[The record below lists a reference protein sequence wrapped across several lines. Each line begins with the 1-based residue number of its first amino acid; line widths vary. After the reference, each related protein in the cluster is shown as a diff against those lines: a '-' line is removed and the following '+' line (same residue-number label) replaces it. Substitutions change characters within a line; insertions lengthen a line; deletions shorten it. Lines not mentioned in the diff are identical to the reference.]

1 MNRPRRP
8 FARLLTPASVALL
21 AASLLAVIAIFL
33 AAGDPLALARLGT
46 RFSQGDPLGE
56 PGYDGQFV
64 YYMARDLD
72 PQRVQAYLD
81 VPAYRYQR
89 ILLPVLA
96 RLFSLGNPAAIPW
109 VLVILGVFSL
119 AGGTWAMQALLEG
132 WGVSRWYALVYGLWA
147 GFLLAVIVD
156 LPEPLAYGLVAA
168 GLLARERGRNLAAW
182 LLLGF
187 AAFAKEVAWIFG
199 VAVGVSALFGR
210 RWREATGVFLCA
222 GLPYLL
228 FQGWLWLT
236 FGRPGL
242 GSGGDMATPFEWLP
256 FMGLLRIGAYSP
268 LYLVAMLVVFGPTV
282 LWPAIWGMIK
292 GIQNLGARRTDDPF
306 AWGLLLNSLAI
317 AFLPFST
324 FRETG
329 AILRLACG
337 LVLSVLLF
345 AGSQRQRRVLNICTF
360 WLVLNVFLLK
370 N

>member
-1 MNRPRRP
+1 MNRT
-8 FARLLTPASVALL
+8 RLVASRLISPTAVTLLAAALL
-21 AASLLAVIAIFL
+21 AAVAILLAE
-33 AAGDPLALARLGT
+33 GDALALARLGS
-46 RFSQGDPLGE
+46 RFAQGDPQGE

-64 YYMARDLD
+64 YYMSRDLD

-89 ILLPVLA
+89 ILLPGLA
-96 RLFSLGNPAAIPW
+96 RLFSLGNLAAIPW
-109 VLVILGVFSL
+109 ILVILGVVSL
-119 AGGTWAMQALLEG
+119 VGGTWAVQELLAG

-156 LPEPLAYGLVAA
+156 LPEPLAYGLAAA
-168 GLLARERGRNLAAW
+168 GLLARERGRSLAAW
-182 LLLGF
+182 LLLGL
-187 AAFAKEVAWIFG
+187 APFAKEVAWIFG
-199 VAVGVSALFGR
+199 MAVGLAALFGR
-210 RWREATGVFLCA
+210 RWREAAGVLFFA

-292 GIQNLGARRTDDPF
+292 GMQNLGAGRTGDPLV
-306 AWGLLLNSLAI
+306 WGLLLNSLAI
-317 AFLPFST
+317 AFLPFSS

-337 LVLSVLLF
+337 LVLAVLLF
-345 AGSQRQRRVLNICTF
+345 AGSQRQRRVLNVCAF